1 MTGKK
6 ALMELL
12 RGEGVEYVFGIPGAT
27 EVLFMDGLEDCPE
40 IKYILGLH
48 EVVASGMAEG
58 YARTSG
64 KVGVV
69 NLHTGPGVAAAM
81 PMLYNAH
88 LGGVPLLVTAGQ
100 QDTRLLMQDP
110 ALTGDLVGMASQFTK
125 WSTEVLYAAD
135 IPLAIRRAFKIAT
148 HPPTG
153 PVFVSLPQDVL
164 EQEVDF
170 ESIPR
175 APSFTQLR
183 PDQEAINRAV
193 ELLAKARTPAI
204 IVESGVAKNDALPE
218 VVNLAELIGARVYQ
232 PWMADVNFP
241 VSHPQYLED
250 LDIGSLHARE
260 ILQSVDVLVAIG
272 VPLFSQ
278 PFYLPEPLL
287 TTNTKVIQIDNDPW
301 EIAKNFPV
309 AAGIQ
314 GDIKVSLAE
323 LTGVLQKSMSARAHE
338 AAEIRAKDI
347 AREKKRMT
355 EAFREKA
362 RQERDSVP
370 ISVSR
375 LMQELKDAL
384 KPDTL
389 VVDDCWSASRTLRR
403 TMDFTEPK
411 SFQRSRGGGSIGWGM
426 SGPLGVKLACP
437 DRPVVAVVG
446 DGSAMWSIQSLW
458 TAARYDIPV
467 TYVICANAR
476 YCQVKIMQKLIL
488 GEKAKGRDL
497 GMDLAEP
504 RIDFCQLA
512 QAMGVRGQKVE
523 RPDELKEAL
532 KSALESGKPGLVEVY
547 IEKAA

>member
-1 MTGKK
+1 MSMMTGKK

-12 RGEGVEYVFGIPGAT
+12 RSEGVEYVFGIPGAT
-27 EVLFMDGLEDCPE
+27 EVLFMDGLEDYPE

-164 EQEVDF
+164 EQDLDF

-272 VPLFSQ
+272 VPF
-278 PFYLPEPLL
+278 
-287 TTNTKVIQIDNDPW
+287 
-301 EIAKNFPV
+301 
-309 AAGIQ
+309 
-314 GDIKVSLAE
+314 
-323 LTGVLQKSMSARAHE
+323 
-338 AAEIRAKDI
+338 
-347 AREKKRMT
+347 
-355 EAFREKA
+355 
-362 RQERDSVP
+362 
-370 ISVSR
+370 
-375 LMQELKDAL
+375 
-384 KPDTL
+384 
-389 VVDDCWSASRTLRR
+389 
-403 TMDFTEPK
+403 
-411 SFQRSRGGGSIGWGM
+411 
-426 SGPLGVKLACP
+426 
-437 DRPVVAVVG
+437 
-446 DGSAMWSIQSLW
+446 
-458 TAARYDIPV
+458 
-467 TYVICANAR
+467 
-476 YCQVKIMQKLIL
+476 
-488 GEKAKGRDL
+488 
-497 GMDLAEP
+497 
-504 RIDFCQLA
+504 
-512 QAMGVRGQKVE
+512 
-523 RPDELKEAL
+523 
-532 KSALESGKPGLVEVY
+532 
-547 IEKAA
+547 